1 MERYEAPVAEI
12 VTFAM
17 QDIVTASCNE
27 DCPLNGGKTLNA
39 DGPVAYEPSNW

>member
-17 QDIVTASCNE
+17 QDIVTTSPV
-27 DCPLNGGKTLNA
+27 DCPIEAGSLLNA

>member
-17 QDIVTASCNE
+17 QDIVTESCNVNCAGYLS
-27 DCPLNGGKTLNA
+27 DAT
-39 DGPVAYEPSNW
+39 PVAYEPSNW

>member
-17 QDIVTASCNE
+17 QDIVTESE
-27 DCPLNGGKTLNA
+27 CPIEAGYLLNA